1 MFKNQDSGGIG
12 WGDHFLPYK
21 FIKRSFECWATST
34 KQLLN
39 TGGGHQAPRKAAH
52 SLWKVIGQNIKDKKE
67 RQNSRKPSH
76 WQVCGEFW
84 NLRGQHNQQGNTHTH
99 TEYAPN
105 CNSQQRSSPD
115 AHVGHQ
121 WVGAGQGG
129 TGCTL
134 RVRTGPEWLEDNL
147 RELTWDSNPNCGI
160 ARERRK
166 RKKKK
171 RTFQQ
176 NALT

>member
-1 MFKNQDSGGIG
+1 MFKKHDIRGIG
-12 WGDHFLPYK
+12 RGDHFLPYK

-52 SLWKVIGQNIKDKKE
+52 SLRKVVGQNMKDKKE

-99 TEYAPN
+99 THTHTHIHTHTQNRHQTATPSREVAQMLVLAT
-105 CNSQQRSSPD
+105 SERGLD
-115 AHVGHQ
+115 REARVAHLGL
-121 WVGAGQGG
+121 GPGLND
-129 TGCTL
+129 L
-134 RVRTGPEWLEDNL
+134 RTIWG
-147 RELTWDSNPNCGI
+147 S
-160 ARERRK
+160 
-166 RKKKK
+166 
-171 RTFQQ
+171 
-176 NALT
+176 